1 MSEEKEV
8 IFMITNNRGT
18 AVKSDIRLF
27 GSTKVL
33 IVAGLLAAMS
43 MVLGKFGA
51 INIGNSIRIG
61 FGGLPIQ
68 MAGIFFGPV
77 IGGAVGLVADVVGCI
92 MKGYAIN
99 PIITIGSTCIGVF
112 SGLVYHF
119 ALRGVK
125 NALLPKIAAST
136 VTAHAIGSMMITSIG
151 LYVYYHTP
159 FETLL
164 FRVPIY
170 LITAAIETAVIYLML
185 KNKAFTAELNKVRRK

>member
-33 IVAGLLAAMS
+33 IIAGLLAAMS
-43 MVLGKFGA
+43 IVLGKFGA

-92 MKGYAIN
+92 MKG
-99 PIITIGSTCIGVF
+99 
-112 SGLVYHF
+112 
-119 ALRGVK
+119 
-125 NALLPKIAAST
+125 
-136 VTAHAIGSMMITSIG
+136 
-151 LYVYYHTP
+151 
-159 FETLL
+159 
-164 FRVPIY
+164 
-170 LITAAIETAVIYLML
+170 
-185 KNKAFTAELNKVRRK
+185 